1 MLQAPLTHRLEAV
14 RAHLAHRLGDA
25 LFSRL
30 YRAVCDDVDSG
41 KAPSRAAATMVAV
54 LGDSHAVVIPLVFH
68 LMELEQ
74 RAYVGV

>member
-1 MLQAPLTHRLEAV
+1 
-14 RAHLAHRLGDA
+14 
-25 LFSRL
+25 
-30 YRAVCDDVDSG
+30 
-41 KAPSRAAATMVAV
+41 MVAV